1 MHDKT
6 TQDGTMKAL
15 GDEIWSEL
23 VYTQN
28 TSVATGLRQVEVLV
42 AAEFIDLVMGVLA
55 RRSEETSAV
64 R

>member
-6 TQDGTMKAL
+6 TQDGAMKAL

-64 R
+64 S

>member
-1 MHDKT
+1 MHDET
-6 TQDGTMKAL
+6 TQDGIMKAL

-23 VYTQN
+23 IYTQN

-42 AAEFIDLVMGVLA
+42 AAEFIDLVMDVLA

>member
-1 MHDKT
+1 
-6 TQDGTMKAL
+6 MKAL

-42 AAEFIDLVMGVLA
+42 AAELIDLVMGVLA

-64 R
+64 S